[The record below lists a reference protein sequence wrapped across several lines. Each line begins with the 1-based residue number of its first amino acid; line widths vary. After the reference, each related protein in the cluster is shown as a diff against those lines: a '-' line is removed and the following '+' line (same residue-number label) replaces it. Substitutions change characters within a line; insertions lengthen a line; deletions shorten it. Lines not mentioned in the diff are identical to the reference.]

1 VAVDECA
8 SQPSI
13 PAPPLSA
20 VTTDPDSPEPMPTL
34 AVMKWRRRMERTV
47 AVIGDRDT
55 TFFFAVASLVGLFV
69 GVGTWLLV
77 ETLAVVSEFVDRI
90 EASVPGGRRLVLVLV
105 PLGIVAA
112 WWIARRFAPEVAG
125 DGVPEATAALA
136 VRGGYLATKTIPLKI
151 LVTALTLGVGGSAG
165 REGPIVQV
173 GSTIGSSIA
182 RRFRLGEDQIR
193 SLVAAGAG
201 AAIGASFNAPI
212 AGMLFALEVILRS
225 FSVRHLSAVVVASVV
240 AAVTS
245 ERLVGEELSIQ
256 AVPYDLQV
264 PGELLLY
271 AGLALVIVAAAVLF
285 LRLIEWSEGL
295 AERLERTPILR
306 PLAMGLAVAGLG
318 LLEPRVL
325 GTGQGF
331 VTDLLVNQ
339 QRFDVAG
346 TSQILWWTILAIA
359 LAKIAA
365 TSFTLASGGSGG
377 AFMPSLFIG
386 AALGTA
392 FAQVAQ
398 PFWDASLLQPGAFAV
413 VGMAAMFAAVAR
425 APLTAMLIVFE
436 VTGAREYSLVLPL
449 MLAATV
455 ATFLAERFHR
465 ESVYT
470 LPLVRRGIRLVQ
482 TSEVDLLDTVLV
494 QDVMTQSKAVARPDW
509 SLAKAQAEMDHH
521 RYHGLPVVD
530 DQDRLVGIITVT
542 DILRAGGPLEDLTV
556 SQAMTRKP
564 VTVVAST
571 PVSHALERMA
581 VLGVGRLPV
590 VDEHDPVRLI
600 GMFRREDAVRAYHH
614 ALGATTDHHLARER
628 LRRRTE
634 PGSLYYDFRIPPGSV
649 ADGKSIKEVAWPEG
663 STLVSVRRGRDVLV
677 PTGNTVLRAGDVV
690 TAFGTRS
697 SRERM
702 IERLNAAADE
712 PTAELPIA
720 ETDEPPQR

>member
-1 VAVDECA
+1 MEQTVSV
-8 SQPSI
+8 
-13 PAPPLSA
+13 LS
-20 VTTDPDSPEPMPTL
+20 
-34 AVMKWRRRMERTV
+34 
-47 AVIGDRDT
+47 DRDT
-55 TFFFAVASLVGLFV
+55 TFFFLIASLVGFLV

-77 ETLAVVSEFVDRI
+77 LAIRVVSDGVDRLEKTI
-90 EASVPGGRRLVLVLV
+90 PGGRTWLVVVAVPVGILV
-105 PLGIVAA
+105 A

-151 LVTALTLGVGGSAG
+151 LATAFTLGSGGSGG

-173 GSTIGSSIA
+173 GSTIGSSVA
-182 RRFRLGEDQIR
+182 RRFHLGEDQIR

-201 AAIGASFNAPI
+201 AGIGASFNAPV
-212 AGMLFALEVILRS
+212 AGMLFAMEVILRS

-245 ERLVGEELSIQ
+245 QRLVGRELSIQ
-256 AVPYDLQV
+256 AAVYEVKDPR
-264 PGELLLY
+264 ELFLY
-271 AGLALVIVAAAVLF
+271 AGLALAVVVVAVLF
-285 LRLIEWSEGL
+285 LRLIGWSEGL
-295 AERLERTPILR
+295 AERLERPAVLR
-306 PLAMGLAVAGLG
+306 PLGMALGVAAIGLV
-318 LLEPRVL
+318 EPRAL
-325 GTGQGF
+325 GTGQRF

-346 TSQILWWTILAIA
+346 SAQLVWWVLGALA
-359 LAKIAA
+359 LAKIVA

-392 FAQVAQ
+392 FAQLIQ
-398 PFWDASLLQPGAFAV
+398 PLWTVTNLNPGAFAV

-425 APLTAMLIVFE
+425 APLTAILIVFE
-436 VTGAREYSLVLPL
+436 VTGAREYTLVLPL

-455 ATFLAERFHR
+455 ATFLTERFHR

-470 LPLVRRGIRLVQ
+470 MPLVRRGIRLVQ
-482 TSEVDLLDTVLV
+482 TSEVDLLDTVSV
-494 QDVMTQSKAVARPDW
+494 RDVMTQSKAVARTDW
-509 SLAKAQAEMDHH
+509 SLAKAQEEMDYH

-530 DQDRLVGIITVT
+530 EQDRLVGIISVT
-542 DILRAGGPLEDLTV
+542 DILRAGGPLDDVKVE
-556 SQAMTRKP
+556 QAMTRKP
-564 VTVVAST
+564 VTVGPST
-571 PVSHALERMA
+571 PVSQALERMA

-590 VDEHDPVRLI
+590 VDDRDSTRLV

-614 ALGATTDHHLARER
+614 ALGSSTDQQLARDR

-634 PGSLYYDFRIPPGSV
+634 PGALYYDFRIPPGSV
-649 ADGKSIKEVAWPEG
+649 ADGKAIREVAWPEG
-663 STLVSVRRGRDVLV
+663 STLVSIRRGRDVLV
-677 PTGNTVLRAGDVV
+677 PAGNTVLRAGDVV

-702 IERLNAAADE
+702 IERLNAGADE
-712 PTAELPIA
+712 PTAEVPVVQ
-720 ETDEPPQR
+720 THPDGGDPDQR

>member
-1 VAVDECA
+1 
-8 SQPSI
+8 
-13 PAPPLSA
+13 
-20 VTTDPDSPEPMPTL
+20 
-34 AVMKWRRRMERTV
+34 MERTV
-47 AVIGDRDT
+47 ALLSDRDT
-55 TFFFAVASLVGLFV
+55 TFFFLIASLVGFFV

-77 ETLAVVSEFVDRI
+77 ETLDLVTAAVERV
-90 EASVPGGRRLVLVLV
+90 EAALVGGPKLVLVLL

-112 WWIARRFAPEVAG
+112 WWTARRFAPEVAG

-151 LVTALTLGVGGSAG
+151 LVTALTLGTGGSAG

-182 RRFRLGEDQIR
+182 RRFRLGEDQVR

-212 AGMLFALEVILRS
+212 AGMLFAMEVILRS

-256 AVPYDLQV
+256 AVPYEVRDV
-264 PGELLLY
+264 RELFLY
-271 AGLALVIVAAAVLF
+271 AGLALAIVAAAVIF
-285 LRLIEWSEGL
+285 LRFIEWSEGV
-295 AERLERTPILR
+295 AERLERIPVLR
-306 PLAMGLAVAGLG
+306 PTVMGLAVAALG
-318 LLEPRVL
+318 LVEPRVL

-346 TSQILWWTILAIA
+346 TSQMVWWTILAIA

-365 TSFTLASGGSGG
+365 TSFTIASGGSGG

-392 FAQVAQ
+392 FAQFVQ
-398 PFWDASLLQPGAFAV
+398 PFWEASLLSTGAFAV
-413 VGMAAMFAAVAR
+413 VGMAAMFGAVAR
-425 APLTAMLIVFE
+425 APLTAILIVFE

-455 ATFLAERFHR
+455 ATFLTERFHP

-482 TSEVDLLDTVLV
+482 TSEVDLLDTVFV
-494 QDVMTQSKAVARPDW
+494 RDVMTQSKAVARPDW
-509 SLAKAQAEMDHH
+509 SLAKAQKEMDHH

-530 DQDRLVGIITVT
+530 DQDRLVGILTVT
-542 DILRAGGPLEDLTV
+542 DILRAGGPSDQVPV

-564 VTVVAST
+564 VTVAAST

-590 VDEHDPVRLI
+590 VDERDPTRLV

-614 ALGATTDHHLARER
+614 ALGTTTDRHLARER

-634 PGSLYYDFRIPPGSV
+634 PGALYYDFRIPPGSV
-649 ADGKSIKEVAWPEG
+649 ADGKPIKEVAWPEG
-663 STLVSVRRGRDVLV
+663 STLVSIRRGRDVLV
-677 PTGNTVLRAGDVV
+677 PTGHTVLRAGDVV

-697 SRERM
+697 SRDRM
-702 IERLNAAADE
+702 IERLNAGADE
-712 PTAELPIA
+712 PTAELPVA
-720 ETDEPPQR
+720 EGSSDDEPQR

>member
-1 VAVDECA
+1 
-8 SQPSI
+8 
-13 PAPPLSA
+13 
-20 VTTDPDSPEPMPTL
+20 
-34 AVMKWRRRMERTV
+34 MERTV
-47 AVIGDRDT
+47 ALLSDRDT
-55 TFFFAVASLVGLFV
+55 TFFFLIASLVGFFV

-77 ETLAVVSEFVDRI
+77 ETLDLVTAAVERV
-90 EASVPGGRRLVLVLV
+90 EAALVGGPKLVLVLL

-112 WWIARRFAPEVAG
+112 WWTARRFAPEVAG

-151 LVTALTLGVGGSAG
+151 LVTALTLGTGGSAG

-182 RRFRLGEDQIR
+182 RRFRLGEDQVR

-212 AGMLFALEVILRS
+212 AGMLFAMEVILRS

-256 AVPYDLQV
+256 AVPYEVRDV
-264 PGELLLY
+264 RELFLY
-271 AGLALVIVAAAVLF
+271 AGLALAIVAAAVIF
-285 LRLIEWSEGL
+285 LRFIEWSEGV
-295 AERLERTPILR
+295 AERLERIPVLR
-306 PLAMGLAVAGLG
+306 PAVMGVAVAALG
-318 LLEPRVL
+318 LVEPRVL

-346 TSQILWWTILAIA
+346 TSQMVWWTILAIA

-365 TSFTLASGGSGG
+365 TSFTIASGGSGG

-386 AALGTA
+386 AAVGAA
-392 FAQVAQ
+392 FAQFIQ
-398 PFWDASLLQPGAFAV
+398 PFWEVSLLSTGAFAV
-413 VGMAAMFAAVAR
+413 VGMAAMFGAVAR
-425 APLTAMLIVFE
+425 APLTAILIVFE

-455 ATFLAERFHR
+455 ATFLTERFHP

-482 TSEVDLLDTVLV
+482 TSEVDLLDTVFV
-494 QDVMTQSKAVARPDW
+494 RDVMTQSKAVARPDW
-509 SLAKAQAEMDHH
+509 SLAKAQEEMDHH

-530 DQDRLVGIITVT
+530 DQDRLVGILTVT
-542 DILRAGGPLEDLTV
+542 DILRAGGPSDQVPV

-564 VTVVAST
+564 VTVAVST

-590 VDEHDPVRLI
+590 VDERDPTRLV

-614 ALGATTDHHLARER
+614 ALGTTTDRHLVRER

-634 PGSLYYDFRIPPGSV
+634 PGALYYDFRIPPGSV
-649 ADGKSIKEVAWPEG
+649 ADGKPIKEVAWPEG
-663 STLVSVRRGRDVLV
+663 STLVSIRRGRDVLV
-677 PTGNTVLRAGDVV
+677 PTGHTVLRAGDVV

-697 SRERM
+697 SRDRM
-702 IERLNAAADE
+702 IERLNAGADE
-712 PTAELPIA
+712 PTAELPVA
-720 ETDEPPQR
+720 EGSSDDEAQR